1 MVSLDEETQRERER
15 EIGGSGVKKHRD
27 VFLFWHLEAD
37 GPDGVTSGAQ
47 TQTAQRKME
56 VNVEYLLAS
65 AANLPQR

>member
-1 MVSLDEETQRERER
+1 MVSLDEETQRARER
-15 EIGGSGVKKHRD
+15 GGSGVKKHRE
-27 VFLFWHLEAD
+27 VFFFWHLKAD

-65 AANLPQR
+65 ATNQPQH